1 MKAIYGLLGY
11 PLGHSFSK
19 MYFNEKFQSEN
30 ISAEYRNFEIEDIS
44 LIRQVVVTE
53 PNLCGLNV
61 TIPYK
66 ESVIKYL
73 DDLDEKAERIGAVNV
88 IKFIRQKNRLRLVG
102 YNSDVVGFKNSIE
115 PLLPAG
121 CSDALI
127 LGTGGASKA
136 VRCALEDLGIT
147 PQYVSRMPREGQLS
161 YPDLDKSI
169 MERYKIIVNT
179 TPLGMYPNVEF
190 CPHIPYDLITP
201 GTLAYDVIYNPEETL
216 FMKKAKA
223 RGAVVKNGLEMLLLQ
238 ADEAWRIWNL

>member
-30 ISAEYRNFEIEDIS
+30 ILAEYRNFEIEDIS
-44 LIRQVVVTE
+44 LIREVVLTE

-88 IKFIRQKNRLRLVG
+88 IKFIRQKNRIRLVG
-102 YNSDVVGFKNSIE
+102 YNSDVVGFKKSIE
-115 PLLPAG
+115 PLLPIG
-121 CSDALI
+121 CADALI

-136 VRCALEDLGIT
+136 VYCALEDLGIH
-147 PQYVSRMPREGQLS
+147 PVYVSRMPGKGQLS
-161 YPDLDKSI
+161 YPDLDKFI

-190 CPHIPYDLITP
+190 CPHIPYDLIAP